1 MSYFKWK
8 QYDEAAECYS
18 KIWPILDLSHI
29 NILGAGNVLEHH
41 VLDYA
46 DCLIALSKP
55 EEACQKMSYINNHIT
70 DVDFR

>member
-1 MSYFKWK
+1 VEYHV
-8 QYDEAAECYS
+8 
-18 KIWPILDLSHI
+18 LDNADCLIAWSQI
-29 NILGAGNVLEHH
+29 NNILGAENVLEHH

-55 EEACQKMSYINNHIT
+55 EEAFQKMSYINNRIT

>member
-1 MSYFKWK
+1 VEYHV
-8 QYDEAAECYS
+8 
-18 KIWPILDLSHI
+18 LDADCLIAWSQMN
-29 NILGAGNVLEHH
+29 NILGAENVLEHH

-55 EEACQKMSYINNHIT
+55 EEAFQKMSYINNRIT